1 MYARGIKPFRR
12 RNNQNYALINRYDMR
27 SVALVGAYPRYELL
41 NADTSASSVDEL
53 TALNIRR
60 LFGERVYDQPEL
72 DTQIPLDTG

>member
-1 MYARGIKPFRR
+1 
-12 RNNQNYALINRYDMR
+12 MR